1 MSAEKLTLG
10 YCINL
15 DSRPDKWKR
24 TEAAFEGSGITLKR
38 FPGVQHTIGW
48 HGCGAA
54 HVAVAREAMR
64 QGLPW
69 VLVIEDD
76 CLLTSGFTQRWPAIR
91 DALMADDGW
100 DMFLGGPTNIQGPV
114 TVKEPLIEIEGAYAL
129 HFYVLKACAYEK
141 AIAWNADR
149 HGPIDV
155 YYSDQFRIVTTT
167 PFLAIQNP
175 SVSDIHGHEVD
186 YTGEFYRS
194 QELLD
199 TLLYGVQTRDGTLAM
214 LFVSAII
221 IGILWS
227 RG

>member
-24 TEAAFEGSGITLKR
+24 TEAEFKGSGITLNR
-38 FPGVQHTIGW
+38 FPGVQRPIGW

-64 QGLPW
+64 KGLPW

-76 CLLTSGFTQRWPAIR
+76 CVLTSGFAERWPAIST
-91 DALMADDGW
+91 ALMADDGW
-100 DMFLGGPTNIQGPV
+100 DIFLGGPTNIQGPI
-114 TVKEPLIEIEGAYAL
+114 TLREPFIEIERAFAL

-141 AIAWNADR
+141 AIAWNPDR

-167 PFLAIQNP
+167 PILAVQDA
-175 SVSDIHGHEVD
+175 SVSDIRGKQVD
-186 YTGEFYRS
+186 YTFEFHDAQDS
-194 QELLD
+194 LD
-199 TLLYGVQTRDGTLAM
+199 KLIYAVRTRDGTLAI

-221 IGILWS
+221 IGVLYS
-227 RG
+227 RS